1 MPSPVQTPPSTAPRI
16 FQRDGR
22 PLLRARDLVGFRRST
37 LSDVYYFLI
46 AAKWRVVLAIY
57 GAAYLLANA
66 LFAVVYTWTGG
77 VANARPGSFADA
89 FFFSAE
95 TLGTIGYGVMAPQSL
110 PAHLAATL
118 ENMVGLLGL
127 ATFTGIT
134 FAKFSRPRARVIF
147 SDVAV
152 LAPRNGIPTLSF
164 RVANERVNHVVQ
176 ARLQV
181 TLVRSE
187 VTTEGERFRRMVDLT
202 LARSES
208 PAFVLTWLAL
218 HRIDETSP
226 LHGVTPE
233 SFADGM
239 MEILVIFTGWDE
251 TLAQTIYAR
260 QSYVAGELRW
270 NHRFRDVIRLAPD
283 GSREIDYARFHETE
297 ALPTEPARAASG

>member
-1 MPSPVQTPPSTAPRI
+1 MPSPVQTPPTDAPRI

-22 PLLRARDLVGFRRST
+22 PLLRARDLVGLRRAT
-37 LSDVYYFLI
+37 LSDVYYVLI
-46 AAKWRVVLAIY
+46 AAKWRAVLAVY
-57 GAAYLLANA
+57 GAAYLLTNA
-66 LFAVVYTWTGG
+66 LFALVYRWTGG
-77 VANARPGSFADA
+77 VANARPGSFSDA
-89 FFFSAE
+89 FFFSVE
-95 TLGTIGYGVMAPQSL
+95 TLGTIGYGVMAPQSV
-110 PAHLAATL
+110 PAHLAATA

-134 FAKFSRPRARVIF
+134 FAKFSRPKARVIF
-147 SDVAV
+147 SDVAII
-152 LAPRNGIPTLSF
+152 APRNGQPTFSF

-218 HRIDETSP
+218 HTIDEESP

-233 SFADGM
+233 AFAEGK

-297 ALPTEPARAASG
+297 ALPTVPRLASG

>member
-1 MPSPVQTPPSTAPRI
+1 VSVSLQTPPTRTPRI

-22 PLLRARDLVGFRRST
+22 PLIRARDLVGLKRST
-37 LSDVYYFLI
+37 FSDLYYFLI
-46 AAKWRVVLAIY
+46 ASKWRVVLLIY
-57 GAAYLLANA
+57 GCGYLLTNA

-77 VANARPGSFADA
+77 VTNVRPGSYSDA

-95 TLGTIGYGVMAPQSL
+95 TLGTIGYGVFAPQSFA
-110 PAHLAATL
+110 AHSVATV
-118 ENMVGLLGL
+118 ENMVGLLFL

-152 LAPRNGIPTLSF
+152 VGKRDGKPTLSF
-164 RVANERVNHVVQ
+164 RVANERVNHVV
-176 ARLQV
+176 AATLRV

-187 VTTEGERFRRMVDLT
+187 VTREGEHHRRMVDMPLV
-202 LARSES
+202 RSES

-218 HRIDETSP
+218 HVIEDTSP
-226 LHGVTPE
+226 LQGVTAE
-233 SFADGM
+233 AFAEGM
-239 MEILVIFTGWDE
+239 MEILVTFTGWDE

-260 QSYVAGELRW
+260 QSYVGSELRW
-270 NHRFRDVIRLAPD
+270 NHRFLDVIRLSAD

-297 ALPTEPARAASG
+297 AVSA

>member
-1 MPSPVQTPPSTAPRI
+1 MPAPFKTTPSAAPRI

-22 PLLRARDLVGFRRST
+22 PLLRARDLVGLRRST

-57 GAAYLLANA
+57 GAAYLLTNA
-66 LFAVVYTWTGG
+66 LFALVYRWTGG
-77 VANARPGSFADA
+77 ILNARPGSFADA

-110 PAHLAATL
+110 PAHLTATL

-134 FAKFSRPRARVIF
+134 FAKFSRPKARVIF
-147 SDVAV
+147 SDVAII
-152 LAPRNGIPTLSF
+152 APRNGLPTFSF

-181 TLVRSE
+181 TLVRWE
-187 VTTEGERFRRMVDLT
+187 LTTEGERFRRMVDLS

-218 HRIDETSP
+218 HPIDETSP

-233 SFADGM
+233 SFAEGK
-239 MEILVIFTGWDE
+239 MELLVIFTGWDE

-270 NHRFRDVIRLAPD
+270 NHRFRDVIQLAAD
-283 GSREIDYARFHETE
+283 GSREIDYGRFHETE
-297 ALPTEPARAASG
+297 ALPAAAVRAASG

>member
-1 MPSPVQTPPSTAPRI
+1 MPAPVQMPPSSAPRI

-22 PLLRARDLVGFRRST
+22 PLLRARDLVGLRRST

-57 GAAYLLANA
+57 GTAYLLANA
-66 LFAVVYTWTGG
+66 LFALVYTWTGG
-77 VANARPGSFADA
+77 VANARPGAFADA

-110 PAHLAATL
+110 PAHLTATL

-134 FAKFSRPRARVIF
+134 FAKFSRPKARVII
-147 SDVAV
+147 SEVATV
-152 LAPRNGIPTLSF
+152 APRNGLPTLSF

-218 HRIDETSP
+218 HPIDENSP
-226 LHGVTPE
+226 LQGITPE

-239 MEILVIFTGWDE
+239 MEILVILTGWDE

-260 QSYVAGELRW
+260 QSYVASELRW
-270 NHRFRDVIRLAPD
+270 NHRFRDVIRLGAD

-297 ALPTEPARAASG
+297 ALPTEPSRAASG

>member
-1 MPSPVQTPPSTAPRI
+1 MPAPIQTPPSDAPRI

-22 PLLRARDLVGFRRST
+22 PLIRARDLVGLRRST

-57 GAAYLLANA
+57 GGAYLLANA
-66 LFAVVYTWTGG
+66 LFALAYTWTGG

-95 TLGTIGYGVMAPQSL
+95 TLGTIGYGVMAPHSF
-110 PAHLAATL
+110 PAHMVATV

-134 FAKFSRPRARVIF
+134 FAKFSRPKARVIF
-147 SDVAV
+147 SDVATV
-152 LAPRNGIPTLSF
+152 APRNGQLTLSF

-176 ARLQV
+176 ARLQL

-187 VTTEGERFRRMVDLT
+187 VTTEGERFRRMVDLP

-218 HRIDETSP
+218 HPIDEKSP

-233 SFADGM
+233 AFADGK

-260 QSYVAGELRW
+260 QSYVGSELRW

-297 ALPTEPARAASG
+297 ALRTEEVLASG